1 MEAIYFDNAATTRTE
16 PEVLEAMLPYFVEEY
31 GNPSSL
37 HEYGLHAKKA
47 VSEARMTIAELLGCK
62 PNEIFFTSGG
72 TEADNWA
79 IKGTCLARE
88 AGNAEEKSPGHIVTT
103 AIEHHAVLHTCRF
116 LEKRGYAVTYL
127 PVDELGR
134 ISLTE
139 LANALRPD
147 TFLISVMY
155 ANNEV
160 GTVQPVGEIAE
171 LARQRGVAFHTD
183 AVQAAGHFEEK
194 LSTSGITFLSA
205 SAHKF
210 GGPKGVG
217 FLYVREGTKL
227 VPLLHGGAQEQQMRS
242 GTENVPGI
250 VGMAKALELT
260 MKKRREREK
269 KVAELRDYFA
279 GRLLAEIPMSRR
291 NGDPEECL
299 SGNLNMSFAGVQASS
314 LLVFLDMAGIHCSSG
329 SACTSASSGA
339 SHVLLAMGLS
349 DQWINGSVRMTLSE
363 HNTKEQVDYAVE
375 KMREFVAK
383 LRDQNPA
390 WKK

>member
-47 VSEARMTIAELLGCK
+47 VTEARMTIAGLLGCK

-79 IKGTCLARE
+79 IKGSCLARE
-88 AGNAEEKSPGHIVTT
+88 DAGGNARGHIITT
-103 AIEHHAVLHTCRF
+103 AVEHHAVLHTCRF
-116 LEKRGYAVTYL
+116 LEKQGYSVTYL
-127 PVDELGR
+127 PVDEMGR

-139 LANALRPD
+139 LADAVRSD

-160 GTVQPVGEIAE
+160 GTVEPVGEIAE
-171 LARQRGVAFHTD
+171 LAKQRGIAFHTD
-183 AVQAAGHFEEK
+183 AVQAVGHFEEK
-194 LSTSGITFLSA
+194 LSSSGITFLSA

-227 VPLLHGGAQEQQMRS
+227 APLLHGGAQEQQLRS

-260 MKKRREREK
+260 MQKRQEREK

-329 SACTSASSGA
+329 SACTSSSNSA
-339 SHVLLAMGLS
+339 SHVLVAMGLS
-349 DQWINGSVRMTLSE
+349 EQWINGSVRMTLSE
-363 HNTKEQVDYAVE
+363 YNTKEQVDYAVE

-383 LRDQNPA
+383 LRAQNPA
-390 WKK
+390 WKE